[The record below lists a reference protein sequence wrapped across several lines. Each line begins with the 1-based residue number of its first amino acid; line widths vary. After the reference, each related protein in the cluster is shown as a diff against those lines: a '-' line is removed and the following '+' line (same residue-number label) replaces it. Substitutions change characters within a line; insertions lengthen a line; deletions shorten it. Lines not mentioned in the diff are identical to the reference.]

1 MSHTSH
7 CSVIYSPVFFW
18 QLFEPTECGNG
29 FVEVGEECD
38 CGARAVSVF
47 DFRKSVCWGLFVQ
60 TDETPS
66 LFVLQECYK
75 ECCKKCSLANG
86 AHCSD
91 GPCCNNTCLV
101 RVGSFLETFITQKM
115 YFWDLNL
122 DFSAFFSCQ
131 FYPRGYSC
139 RYAVN
144 DCDISETCSGD
155 SGQVFLSCIS
165 SFSCSRLHFLHVED
179 NANVFFH
186 VCDYL
191 QCPPNLHKQDGY
203 LCQVNQVRRL
213 MTCKNVL
220 VQKEQWRIRKTA
232 DWECIFSLFLS
243 EGPLL
248 QWRMQDKR
256 EPV

>member
-179 NANVFFH
+179 NANVFFS
-186 VCDYL
+186 CL
-191 QCPPNLHKQDGY
+191 
-203 LCQVNQVRRL
+203 
-213 MTCKNVL
+213 
-220 VQKEQWRIRKTA
+220 W
-232 DWECIFSLFLS
+232 LS
-243 EGPLL
+243 AVPS
-248 QWRMQDKR
+248 QSS
-256 EPV
+256 